1 MSVPSA
7 GYLGVCLL
15 LFLLGTVAGRFL
27 NRCVLRLCQ
36 HFEVV
41 PAWRHVFEKEVR
53 RGIYPA
59 TRWYHCLPVIGTAC
73 IVGRSPYSGRR
84 ILSREPWLEL
94 LNGGLVVL
102 TFVCLCPPVEW
113 GGYAAASIATETDPF
128 ALYDWGVPSSL
139 FLWGRFL
146 YFLVLV
152 EALFVAT
159 FIDFDLWII
168 PDGVTVPAMV
178 VGLVGQILGVGF
190 FLAPVWLQN
199 PELLRGL
206 EQELPWLSYWP
217 VENWVMLWTLDH
229 PYLHATAVALAGFVV
244 GGGIVWVVRIVGG
257 VILRREAMGFGDVIL
272 MAMVGLFIGWQASI
286 LVFFLAPVMAILVL
300 VCTSLLRFLSLVRL
314 PPALP
319 YGPYLSLATLVV
331 LFGWNVIWPAMLPLF
346 LLGPLLFVLAV
357 MMVVVLVVALGFIQ
371 LIKRMLGVTDWLEE
385 LPVWS
390 SGDQLH
396 YQAGENHDARHG
408 SWKLPRWTGISA
420 SQGQLHE
427 HHWRNRCP

>member
-1 MSVPSA
+1 MNVPAA
-7 GYLGVCLL
+7 GYLGLCVL
-15 LFLLGTVAGRFL
+15 LFLLGIVAGRFL
-27 NRCVLRLCQ
+27 NRCVLRLRQ

-41 PAWRHVFEKEVR
+41 PAWRHVFEQEVR

-102 TFVCLCPPVEW
+102 TFLCLCPPVAW
-113 GGYAAASIATETDPF
+113 GGYAAASIASETDPF

-178 VGLVGQILGVGF
+178 VGLLGQILGAGF

-199 PELLRGL
+199 PELLHGL

-217 VENWVMLWTLDH
+217 VKNWVLLWTLDH
-229 PYLHATAVALAGFVV
+229 PYWHATAIAVAGFVV

-257 VILRREAMGFGDVIL
+257 LILRREAMGFGDVIL

-286 LVFFLAPVMAILVL
+286 LVFFLAPVMALLVL

-346 LLGPLLFVLAV
+346 LLGPLLFVLAA
-357 MMVVVLVVALGFIQ
+357 MMVVVLAVALGFIQ
-371 LIKRMLGVTDWLEE
+371 LMKRLLGITDWLEE

-390 SGDQLH
+390 SADQLH

-408 SWKLPRWTGISA
+408 SWKRPRWTGISA

-427 HHWRNRCP
+427 HRWRNHCP